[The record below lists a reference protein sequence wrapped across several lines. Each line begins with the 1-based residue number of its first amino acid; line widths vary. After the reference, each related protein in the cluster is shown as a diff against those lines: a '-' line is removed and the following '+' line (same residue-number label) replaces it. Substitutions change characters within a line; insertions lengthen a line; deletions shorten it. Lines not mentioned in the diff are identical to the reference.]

1 MARTAGTSARTQR
14 LIALAST
21 CLLGAVTAF
30 AIGRVFLGHPATY
43 RLLVA
48 ALASALLACALERRN
63 LLVATAAS
71 AAALLVA
78 IGLLIF
84 PATTWHGLPTLE
96 TLHAI
101 GHAAGLVGEQARVQ
115 VAPSLALPPLLLA
128 ALTATWAAVFSAHAL
143 AFRAGS
149 PLLALLPP
157 IALVAF
163 ADTVLDQWVKPLYG
177 VAFLAAALLVI
188 FADGLRRLQGWGP
201 VWTGPGRD
209 AQLTRTAG
217 RGARRVAFAC
227 LGIALIAPALMPG
240 FGSKAILDFSTNGDG
255 PVTLDP
261 FVNIAGQLNAS
272 EERPVFTV
280 HTKQPTYYRM
290 VALPT
295 YADAGWSVA
304 QDPAT
309 QEVGPGEIAAPGTIS
324 PTVVESADRLDQ
336 TFQTDNE
343 IALPWLPVAYPVA
356 DTTLNQTIHL
366 DAEASTLGLEQPLGP
381 DTTYE
386 TTSLRIEPTREE
398 LRALGF
404 VNSDRYASYT
414 SLPDATQ
421 AEVARLAGRWRNGAD
436 NEYDSV
442 MNVLGHFTDGTFGY
456 DTTVPRRDS
465 STALMTFLK
474 RTKVGYCQQFAGAM
488 AVILRALGIPAR
500 VAVGYTGG
508 KLVSDDTYQVTTQ
521 DAHAWVEVLFPTYGW
536 LTFDPTPGAADSF
549 REPYADPSAGSTCEG
564 TECVNPGGG
573 HRGSKVAPNSRTMNP
588 QQDPLSARATGS
600 SFPVPDVSA
609 PRPTITGKRLLLGAL
624 ALALLIL
631 LLIPPARAWRR
642 RRRLHRAADEPRS
655 LILATYDV
663 FTERAAELG
672 FPRGSGETL
681 EEYRRRLGAS
691 GRLSDGHLDRL
702 TRIAS
707 SAAYAPEEP
716 DAEASRAAGEA
727 AATTLRD
734 LRRSAPWAQRLLG
747 HYRREG

>member
-14 LIALAST
+14 LIALVAT

-30 AIGRVFLGHPATY
+30 AIGRVFQGHPATY
-43 RLLVA
+43 RLLAA
-48 ALASALLACALERRN
+48 ALASALLACAFERRN

-84 PATTWHGLPTLE
+84 PASTWHGLPTLE
-96 TLHAI
+96 TLRAI
-101 GHAAGLVGEQARVQ
+101 GHAAGLVGQQARVE
-115 VAPSLALPPLLLA
+115 VAPSLALPPLMLA

-163 ADTVLDQWVKPLYG
+163 ADTVLEQWVKPLYG
-177 VAFLAAALLVI
+177 VAFLGAALLVI

-217 RGARRVAFAC
+217 RGARRVVFAC
-227 LGIALIAPALMPG
+227 LGIALIAPALVPG

-280 HTKQPTYYRM
+280 QTKTPTYYRM
-290 VALPT
+290 VALPN

-304 QDPAT
+304 QDP
-309 QEVGPGEIAAPGTIS
+309 TIVETGQGAID
-324 PTVVESADRLDQ
+324 PPHTVTPDVAQSADQLNQ
-336 TFQTDNE
+336 TFHTDNE
-343 IALPWLPVAYPVA
+343 IALPWLPVAYPVT
-356 DTTLNQTIHL
+356 DTTLNQPIHL
-366 DAEASTLGLEQPLGP
+366 DPQGSTLGLDQPLGP

-398 LRALGF
+398 LRALAFGNGD
-404 VNSDRYASYT
+404 VDPAYT
-414 SLPDATQ
+414 SLPYQTSQD
-421 AEVARLAGRWRNGAD
+421 VARLASRWAGDAD
-436 NEYDSV
+436 NQYDKV
-442 MNVLGHFTDGTFGY
+442 MNVLGHFKDGSFAYSTHVPQR
-456 DTTVPRRDS
+456 DTT
-465 STALMTFLK
+465 TALTTFLK
-474 RTKVGYCQQFAGAM
+474 TRVGYCQQFAGSM

-508 KLVSDDTYQVTTQ
+508 HTVSEGTYQVTTW
-521 DAHAWVEVLFPTYGW
+521 DAHSWVEVLFPTYGW
-536 LTFDPTPGAADSF
+536 LTFDPTPGAHDQLT
-549 REPYADPSAGSTCEG
+549 EPYADLTSG
-564 TECVNPGGG
+564 TNCRGKGCVSGGG
-573 HRGSKVAPNSRTMNP
+573 GILQPPPAPTPGIRRP
-588 QQDPLSARATGS
+588 QQDPLTTSGTANPATEN
-600 SFPVPDVSA
+600 PVA
-609 PRPTITGKRLLLGAL
+609 HRTITGQRLVIGAALLL
-624 ALALLIL
+624 LLVL
-631 LLIPPARAWRR
+631 LLIPPVRAWRR
-642 RRRLHRAADEPRS
+642 KRRLHRAAHEPRS

-672 FPRGSGETL
+672 FPRGPGETL
-681 EEYRRRLGAS
+681 EEYRRRMARS
-691 GRLSDGHLDRL
+691 GRLSDGHLERL

-707 SAAYAPEEP
+707 RAAYAPEEP
-716 DAEASRAAGEA
+716 DAEASRVAGEA
-727 AATTLRD
+727 AATTLKD
-734 LRRSAPWAQRLLG
+734 LRRSAPWAQRILG